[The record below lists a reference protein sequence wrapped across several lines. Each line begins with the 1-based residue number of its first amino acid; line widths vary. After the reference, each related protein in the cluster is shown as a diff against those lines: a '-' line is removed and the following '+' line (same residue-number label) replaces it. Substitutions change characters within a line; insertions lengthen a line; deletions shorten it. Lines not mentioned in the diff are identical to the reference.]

1 MIAKAVVMVRTS
13 CPLLDLVAI
22 LFLLV
27 VLLFST
33 VVING
38 LTVEVD
44 PVGSE
49 VLLLVVL

>member
-1 MIAKAVVMVRTS
+1 MIAKIVVKMRTI
-13 CPLLDLVAI
+13 CLLLDLVAI

-27 VLLFST
+27 VSLFST